1 LNKPVQGNERTA
13 ALTALSEDQRK
24 QLAAYARIM
33 SRGTGDEPADLLQSA
48 FARWLDSDKS
58 VQGPEQTCKFLR
70 EAISSIRSNI
80 FRHHKVVRRYEGV
93 RVVAEEDEDDPLDQV
108 HDPAVCAEA
117 TVFFQQLYDLC
128 ADDEEIQLLILAE
141 LKGEAPAEIQAE
153 FGWDENKYK
162 AVQKRKKRMVIRW
175 MLEGKLG

>member
-24 QLAAYARIM
+24 QLASYARFM
-33 SRGTGDEPADLLQSA
+33 SQGTGDEGSDLLQAA
-48 FARWLDSDKS
+48 FARWLASDKP
-58 VQGPEQTCKFLR
+58 VEGPERTCNFLR

-80 FRHHKVVRRYEGV
+80 FRHKRVVRRYEGV
-93 RVVAEEDEDDPLDQV
+93 RAVAEGDVDDPLDQAP
-108 HDPAVCAEA
+108 DPTECAEA
-117 TVFFQQLYDLC
+117 TVFFQQLYDLF
-128 ADDEEIQLLILAE
+128 ADDEEIQLLILAQ
-141 LKGEAPAEIQAE
+141 LKGETPAEIQAE

-175 MLEGKLG
+175 MLEGRLG